1 MNLEEASKH
10 PDRLAKE
17 AADAAYSSLH
27 HIHEIVA
34 RQYSNELN
42 DDQKLHVVSALE
54 EACKAYKAARA
65 AESVIVNSDFFPDD
79 EAVAPD
85 TSEDI
90 PEPDEQDEPDDVFV
104 YSYVLTHGYA
114 YKMNSI
120 DHVAMKFVAPV
131 ELSVNAEGVKRACSV
146 VGLETLNEMD
156 KDDGDDVPCVY
167 ALVLYVDT
175 PESDCT
181 FHKPLSEFS
190 AHDKEQLIHMMLK
203 GNSGRFD
210 DYLIGADPD
219 PKEDETHMVEDEAFV
234 SSYIRAQGSMYD
246 TSIAVKFS
254 HPVVVFARPP
264 LGEKAPAY
272 SVVGLGVTKSRY
284 GGVFAIV
291 AKDSGY
297 DLLIF
302 TAFPDDSQRKLIG
315 VMKQGNS
322 GLFCKKIEDL
332 L

>member
-85 TSEDI
+85 TSEDL
-90 PEPDEQDEPDDVFV
+90 PEPDEQDEPDEVFV

-131 ELSVNAEGVKRACSV
+131 ELSVNAEGAKRACSV

-156 KDDGDDVPCVY
+156 KDEGDDVPCVY
-167 ALVLYVDT
+167 ALVLYADT
-175 PESDCT
+175 PGPNY
-181 FHKPLSEFS
+181 FHKPFAEFS
-190 AHDKEQLIHMMLK
+190 AQEKEQLIHMMRK

-210 DYLIGADPD
+210 DEKLGADPL
-219 PKEDETHMVEDEAFV
+219 PKENETYMVEDEAFV

-264 LGEKAPAY
+264 LGEEAPAY

-302 TAFPDDSQRKLIG
+302 TAFPDDSQKKLIG